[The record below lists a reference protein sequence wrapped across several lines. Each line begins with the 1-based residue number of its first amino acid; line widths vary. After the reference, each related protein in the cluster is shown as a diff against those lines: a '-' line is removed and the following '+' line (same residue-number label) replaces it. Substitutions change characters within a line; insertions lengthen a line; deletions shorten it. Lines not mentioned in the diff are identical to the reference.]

1 MKSKVVKLPLSILAL
16 LAAATFGVACGGNG
30 GGNGDECEEGEV
42 KCDDGLCHECCDD
55 LDCTEE
61 EWCNEDYVCEL
72 ICMEAGE
79 DCSKDPAACCEG
91 LACDIF
97 TNECMTACETD
108 ADCASRTEIPFYEDL
123 LCKNGACDFD
133 HCTIDNQCP
142 GGQVCFNGDCVT
154 KPSCEDIDSCAVLPA
169 SAVTQQGTV
178 TSFSATAYLTS
189 GALAPGM
196 TFEWASDDDTIASV
210 AGGEVTGG
218 AATGTAVITATV
230 SGCTVSCDAT
240 VSNYGAVAGG
250 ETRVVVVDELGG
262 FPVEGATVTVGAEA
276 PATTDAQ
283 GVATVAV
290 ELSEGNPADITV
302 SKLEYNYVSLRA
314 VESNDV
320 IVHMTELYHIDD
332 FTADPPTEQ
341 AGGIRGTFDFN
352 LVPCEEG
359 HTCDVLIGLGGLSI
373 PGNLVN
379 LNLDLLIGGMIV
391 TDIELGGTSET
402 IPLPAGLTLA
412 LNTTAFKGS
421 YTPTGVPGSR
431 VAWGLGGKLDL
442 STLIDMLGPVIS
454 GGGEDIDVGSIVAS
468 LLPLFGDFYTAMV
481 PNVNINPIPKVED
494 VDNID
499 DDEDT
504 THVPDYDN
512 FPELNMA
519 LKVGMEKQVSITAPT
534 LPANPAGGYYYDGV
548 IVLAG
553 VIVRGAGLVPLGISA
568 GLDSTSEEDQADG
581 VIDAP
586 IVVKVADVAGRIPE
600 SQVQR
605 VVVALA
611 LNVSGLMGDGDQ
623 GLQLGG
629 QVHFLDDFSGSVSL
643 DEFVTPAVGTY
654 DDATRTLSMTEVP
667 ATSYHQVIFSAG
679 NEINWHVIG
688 EWAAGDYTL
697 PDAPAAGDRAKDA
710 SFISIQLA
718 DGLTFQDIA
727 AFNSTNLADLVEV
740 VESFVFSEVPSP

>member
-1 MKSKVVKLPLSILAL
+1 MKSKVVRLPLLMLAL
-16 LAAATFGVACGGNG
+16 LAAATFGVACGGSDNPEE
-30 GGNGDECEEGEV
+30 ECDTGLV
-42 KCDDGLCHECCDD
+42 KCDDGQCRECCDD
-55 LDCTEE
+55 LDCADD
-61 EWCNEDYVCEL
+61 EWCNDYVCEL
-72 ICMEAGE
+72 ICMDAGE

-97 TNECMTACETD
+97 TNKCMTACSTD

-123 LCKNGACDFD
+123 LCKNGACDFN
-133 HCTIDNQCP
+133 HCTNDGQCP

-154 KPSCEDIDSCAVLPA
+154 KPSCEDIASCAVLPA

-178 TSFSATAYLTS
+178 TTFSATAYLTS

-196 TFEWASDDDTIASV
+196 TFEWASDDDAIASV

-218 AATGTAVITATV
+218 ATTGTATITATV
-230 SGCTVSCDAT
+230 SGCSTSCDAT
-240 VSNYGAVAGG
+240 VANYGAVTAG

-262 FPVEGATVTVGAEA
+262 FPIEGATVVVGAEA
-276 PATTDAQ
+276 AVTTDSQ
-283 GVATVAV
+283 GVAIAAV
-290 ELSEGNPADITV
+290 ELNAGNPGDITV
-302 SKLEYNYVSLRA
+302 SKLEYNYVSMRA

-332 FTADPPTEQ
+332 FNANPPTEQ
-341 AGGIRGTFDFN
+341 AGGIRGEFDFN

-412 LNTTAFKGS
+412 LNTTAFKGT

-442 STLIDMLGPVIS
+442 STLIDILGPVIS
-454 GGGEDIDVGSIVAS
+454 GGGEDINVGAIVAS
-468 LLPLFGDFYTAMV
+468 LLPLFGEFYTAMV
-481 PNVNINPIPKVED
+481 PNVDVNPRPKVAD

-519 LKVGMEKQVSITAPT
+519 LKVGMDNQVSITAPT
-534 LPANPAGGYYYDGV
+534 LPAIPGGGGYYYDGV

-568 GLDSTSEEDQADG
+568 GLDSTGDEDPADG
-581 VIDAP
+581 VIDDA

-623 GLQLGG
+623 GLTLAG
-629 QVHFLDDFSGSVSL
+629 QVHFLNDFSGSVSL
-643 DEFVTPAVGTY
+643 DSFITPAVGTY
-654 DDATRTLSMTEVP
+654 DETSRTLSMTEVP
-667 ATSYHQVIFSAG
+667 AASYHQVIFTAG
-679 NEINWHVIG
+679 NEVNWHVVG
-688 EWAAGDYTL
+688 EWEAGDYTL
-697 PDAPAAGDRAKDA
+697 PAAPADGDRSKDA

-727 AFNSTNLADLVEV
+727 AFNSTNLADLVDV